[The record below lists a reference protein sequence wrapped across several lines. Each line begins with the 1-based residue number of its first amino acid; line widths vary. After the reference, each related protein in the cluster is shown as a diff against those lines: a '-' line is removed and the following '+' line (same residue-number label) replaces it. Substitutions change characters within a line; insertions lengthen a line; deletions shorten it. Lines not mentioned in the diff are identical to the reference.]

1 MSDKPHYRKLLLF
14 LLFAEL
20 IFFSAPLVAGD
31 ADGKEHN
38 IEPLLAKVYS
48 QEDVSKWWVS
58 EKLDGVCAIWNG
70 EKLHFRSGNLIL
82 APLWFTAN
90 FPDLSMDGE
99 LWVGRGTFDR
109 LSGIVR
115 KKIPVDNEWK
125 QVR

>member
-1 MSDKPHYRKLLLF
+1 MSDKPRYRKLLLF

-58 EKLDGVCAIWNG
+58 EKLDGVRAIWNG
-70 EKLHFRSGNLIL
+70 E
-82 APLWFTAN
+82 N
-90 FPDLSMDGE
+90 FI
-99 LWVGRGTFDR
+99 FAA
-109 LSGIVR
+109 GI
-115 KKIPVDNEWK
+115 
-125 QVR
+125 

>member
-38 IEPLLAKVYS
+38 VEPLLAKVYR

-58 EKLDGVCAIWNG
+58 EKLVEYARFGMA
-70 EKLHFRSGNLIL
+70 K
-82 APLWFTAN
+82 N
-90 FPDLSMDGE
+90 FI
-99 LWVGRGTFDR
+99 FAA
-109 LSGIVR
+109 GI
-115 KKIPVDNEWK
+115 
-125 QVR
+125 